1 MTVETFLTKRRARHQ
16 GEIGLF
22 PDSPMAEE
30 DIAIFALD
38 SQLMGK
44 LWSEKRIEKLK
55 YLWGLVH
62 KTADNTDRFV
72 DKDDAMESLKIRVG
86 YSKAVYDPLTRKIEP
101 RAKSLTRISDEQLR
115 LLTAKIQEVI
125 CAELLPGVKNEVLR
139 REIEELIGDRA
150 A

>member
-1 MTVETFLTKRRARHQ
+1 MPVETFLTKRRARYQ

-22 PDSPMAEE
+22 PDCQMAEE
-30 DIAIFALD
+30 DIAIFALN
-38 SQLMGK
+38 SEMMAK
-44 LWSEKRIEKLK
+44 LWSEKRIEKLR

-101 RAKSLTRISDEQLR
+101 KAKSLTRISDEQLR

-125 CAELLPGVKNEVLR
+125 STELLPGVKNETLR